1 MLAPQWCGSSAAL
14 HPRQPRVVPEVRKVP
29 RPVRAPPVAVS
40 AALAASAAAARRG
53 RWARRAAESPFEIK
67 EVPSKGLGAV
77 ATRDIGEGEL
87 VVEERPSI
95 TFVDL
100 PDWEG
105 KIQEQFE
112 MLPAKTQE
120 ALMELH
126 DIDESK
132 SLTGVFNTNSIG
144 CYSESLDGSLCVVVS
159 RFNHSC
165 LPNCEQFWD
174 DDMFRQKLFAC
185 RDISKGEELC
195 FSYVE
200 PFLSLAERQQI
211 FRQRYAFHCRCPA
224 CTDRNAA
231 SDARRK
237 RLGEV
242 VQDLNRGV
250 NKNGD
255 AAVALAKEMEELCAE
270 EGLALQGFRA
280 QAAYHAFQ
288 CLLLARRPKEAKP
301 WIRRARQQLQK
312 TRGEDHPDVAVLRGY
327 EQDPLSHPAATDEQI
342 DWAPVAG
349 LVVVASAIV
358 LALQGQGAP

>member
-1 MLAPQWCGSSAAL
+1 M
-14 HPRQPRVVPEVRKVP
+14 
-29 RPVRAPPVAVS
+29 
-40 AALAASAAAARRG
+40 LAASAAAAAAAARRG
-53 RWARRAAESPFEIK
+53 RWLARRRAAAPFEIK

-87 VVEERPSI
+87 VVEERPPI
-95 TFVDL
+95 TFVDR
-100 PDWEG
+100 PDWEA

-120 ALMELH
+120 ALLELH
-126 DIDESK
+126 DIDEKK

-224 CTDRNAA
+224 CSVASDA

-237 RLGEV
+237 RLGDLV
-242 VQDLNRGV
+242 RHLNRGV
-250 NKNGD
+250 NNDGD
-255 AAVALAKEMEELCAE
+255 AAVALAKEMEELCDE
-270 EGLALQGFRA
+270 EGLALQGFHA

-288 CLLLARRPKEAKP
+288 CLLLARRPEEAQP

-327 EQDPLSHPAATDEQI
+327 EQNPLSHPAATDEQI
-342 DWAPVAG
+342 DWTPAG
-349 LVVVASAIV
+349 LVVVASAAAW
-358 LALQGQGAP
+358 ALKEGAP